1 MEGMGGGGG
10 QQIQITEEEKAAIDR
25 LTALGFEFEL
35 AAEAFFA
42 CEKNEE
48 MAANYLFDSAGGD

>member
-1 MEGMGGGGG
+1 VSGPWSEA
-10 QQIQITEEEKAAIDR
+10 EKEAIDR
-25 LTALGFEFEL
+25 LVGLGFEFEI

-48 MAANYLFDSAGGD
+48 MAANYLFDSAGGDM